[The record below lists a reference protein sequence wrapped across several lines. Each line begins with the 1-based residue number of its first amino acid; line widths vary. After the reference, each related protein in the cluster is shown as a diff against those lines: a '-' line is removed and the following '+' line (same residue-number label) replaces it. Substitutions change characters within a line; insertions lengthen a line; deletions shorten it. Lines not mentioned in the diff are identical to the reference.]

1 MIRKP
6 IEAKTLLPLMISTV
20 LVSACSSSDN
30 EGSSE
35 TDSALDII
43 IEDQDLDDTDTNNSG
58 LPDISDPLP
67 QLGMKLFFSKS
78 LGGEFDAACVSCHHP
93 TLGGADGL
101 SLPVGVEAIN
111 PDQLGPG
118 REHIDGLPLVPRNAP
133 TVFNAGLWDTGLFW
147 DSRVESIGKEQGTNG
162 RMSGIRTPDS
172 AFGVADA
179 NAGANLAA
187 AQARFPVTSSEEM
200 KTSRFEDGSDNE
212 TIRNH
217 LSARLGDYG
226 VGAGELDVNDW
237 LTEFQVAFSSGEPAE
252 ALITFDNIALAIGEY
267 ERSMNFD
274 NTPWRNYLEGD
285 LDALTET
292 QKQGASLFFNS
303 VSDGGAGCSNCH
315 SGSLFSDGE
324 HHTIAFPQIGPG
336 KGDGVNGDDDFGRE
350 RETGLTSDRYR
361 FRTPS
366 LLNIATSAPYGH
378 SGSYQTLEQ
387 VVRHYINPRGSVEN
401 FFDEGGVCSLPQF
414 EALANCDALYPN
426 SESNTELALDKLA
439 DERRNG
445 DSQFQS
451 PRLNNSEV
459 QQLVAFLEALTDPC
473 VIDRNCIAD
482 WIPDETSDGPDG
494 QQLNAINHDGE
505 LL

>member
-111 PDQLGPG
+111 PDRLGPG

-217 LSARLGDYG
+217 LAARLGDYG

-237 LTEFQVAFSSGEPAE
+237 LTEFQVAFSSGESAE

-292 QKQGASLFFNS
+292 QKQGASLFFTS

-414 EALANCDALYPN
+414 EAIANCDALYPN

-439 DERRNG
+439 DERRSG

-451 PRLNNSEV
+451 PRLNNTEV